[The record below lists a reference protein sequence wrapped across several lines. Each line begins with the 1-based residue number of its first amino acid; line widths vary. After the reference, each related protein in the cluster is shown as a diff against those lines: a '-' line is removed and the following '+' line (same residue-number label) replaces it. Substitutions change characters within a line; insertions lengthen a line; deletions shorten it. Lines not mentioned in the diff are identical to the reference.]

1 MRCDAAKLLM
11 SLWWAGG
18 GAIRCEFCT
27 RRPRWEEVGQGL
39 GQEHKGGRSLRR
51 RHLEA
56 PRVNVSDLRV
66 ALMETR

>member
-11 SLWWAGG
+11 SLWWVGD
-18 GAIRCEFCT
+18 GAIRCESCT
-27 RRPRWEEVGQGL
+27 RRPRWEEVGRGL

-51 RHLEA
+51 GHLEA

-66 ALMETR
+66 ASMETR